1 MTTSGKSEER
11 RRFRRVLF
19 DAPMR
24 ISVGDK
30 SYETTLV
37 DLSLKGA
44 LAVRPADWSGQPDQS
59 VELDIKLGDTETRIR
74 MQASVAH
81 IGEGAIGFRCNTIDM
96 ESITHL
102 RRLVELNTGDAELLE
117 RELEALA

>member
-1 MTTSGKSEER
+1 MTTSGKPDER
-11 RRFRRVLF
+11 RLFRRVLF

-44 LAVRPADWSGQPDQS
+44 LAVCPADWDGPSDQS
-59 VELDIKLGDTETRIR
+59 VELDIKLDDMETRIR
-74 MQASVAH
+74 MQTSVVTWP
-81 IGEGAIGFRCNTIDM
+81 N
-96 ESITHL
+96 S
-102 RRLVELNTGDAELLE
+102 
-117 RELEALA
+117 LAQPS

>member
-44 LAVRPADWSGQPDQS
+44 LAVCPADWSGQPDQS

-74 MQASVAH
+74 MQASQAH
-81 IGEGAIGFRCNTIDM
+81 IGDGTIGFLCNTIDM